1 MKKLATFATLI
12 VVAAVMF
19 TALPGCSDDDSS
31 NNNNNNNTTA
41 KIYVQLKANAQ
52 YVFKR
57 QDLDS
62 NSVPIASTT
71 RNYTVVLKG
80 NGGLIQGAYNDWFYR
95 IGTDAGTQE
104 KDTLLVRTETGSA
117 SGTSF
122 TRNVQVYGFSTEI
135 LKSFSDLV
143 TSQFGGTPPNLPGP
157 TWDILAMYQDE
168 AGNAYDVGKEW
179 TIGNPSGQQLS
190 FTIGVTS
197 ITVTVTIKGKLDS
210 KTETIMMGSTAI
222 KAWKTTVT
230 VTATLPFGSPIVIT
244 MSAWFSDNPDGQVK
258 ILQNS
263 AKFVVPLV
271 GTTIP
276 IPGEIQEITSY
287 VE

>member
-1 MKKLATFATLI
+1 MKKLATFATLVI
-12 VVAAVMF
+12 AAAVMF
-19 TALPGCSDDDSS
+19 TALPSCSDDDTN
-31 NNNNNNNTTA
+31 NNNNNNNTTS

-62 NSVPIASTT
+62 NNVPMASTT

-95 IGTDAGTQE
+95 IGTDAGTLE

-122 TRNVQVYGFSTEI
+122 TRNVQVYGFANEV

-143 TSQFGGTPPNLPGP
+143 TSQFGGTPPNIPGE

-168 AGNAYDVGKEW
+168 SGNAYDVGKEW
-179 TIGNPSGQQLS
+179 IIGNPSGEQMS
-190 FTIGVTS
+190 FNIGGFPIT
-197 ITVTVTIKGKLDS
+197 ITVMIKGRLDS
-210 KTETIMMGSTAI
+210 KTETLTMGSTTI

-230 VTATLPFGSPIVIT
+230 ITATLPLGSPIVIT

-263 AKFVVPLV
+263 AKFVVPV
-271 GTTIP
+271 TNMVIP
-276 IPGEIQEITSY
+276 IPGEIQELTSY
-287 VE
+287 IE